1 MLSVESR
8 RSVEEIAQRMPGVAA
23 RHGFSVL
30 GGYDFRKKLNDKGVP
45 FARECRVFDL
55 CNPQIAASVLGTK
68 MEIATVLPC
77 RVAAFEDGA
86 GVRIAAIPPSTML
99 GLFEGAAAT
108 LPIAKDVEATILT
121 IMQEV
126 AG

>member
-23 RHGFSVL
+23 RHGFGVL
-30 GGYDFRKKLNDKGVP
+30 GGYDFRKRLTEKGVP

-55 CNPQIAASVLGTK
+55 CNPEIAAQVLGAK

-86 GVRIAAIPPSTML
+86 TVRIAAVPPTTML
-99 GLFEGAAAT
+99 GLFAADPAT
-108 LPIAKDVEATILT
+108 LPIAKSVESTILT